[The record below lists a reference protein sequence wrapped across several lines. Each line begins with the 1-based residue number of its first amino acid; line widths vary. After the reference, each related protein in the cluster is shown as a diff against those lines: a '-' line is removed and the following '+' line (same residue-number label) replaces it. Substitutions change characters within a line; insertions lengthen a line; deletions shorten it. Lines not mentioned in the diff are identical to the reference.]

1 MEYPYPFSIDWKT
14 EEVIDVIS
22 FFQAIEEAYANGIDK
37 DTLMKRYRRFKEI
50 VPGKADEKN
59 ICDEF
64 EENSGFSA
72 YHVIKQAK
80 NSEVEGKIKL
90 KKGQK

>member
-14 EEVIDVIS
+14 DEVIDVIS
-22 FFQAIEEAYANGIDK
+22 FFQAIEEAYASGINK
-37 DTLMKRYRRFKEI
+37 DELMKRYRRFKEI

-64 EENSGFSA
+64 EDNSGFSS
-72 YHVIKQAK
+72 YLVIKQAK
-80 NSEVEGKIKL
+80 NAEVEGKIKM
-90 KKGQK
+90 KKGSK